1 MRFSPVERDD
11 WLLAPP
17 GLERVKD
24 GWVTAPE
31 GFEAAGAA
39 CGLKPSGAMDVGIL
53 VSRRRAVS
61 ALVDTR
67 NALPAAAVIRNRRL
81 DTSRLQ
87 AVVVNAG
94 TANASTGS
102 PGIDDAAWMA
112 EHAAALVGL
121 PAEEVAVSSTGT
133 IGPRIDRAMVGAGIK
148 TAAGA
153 LAAAGGADFNLAIQ
167 TTDGFTKGG
176 AFRITL
182 GSGAVSIGVAAK
194 GAGMISPD
202 MATMLTYLTTDACL
216 TPGDAI
222 AALRAAVDAS
232 FNRITVDG
240 QMSPSDTVIL
250 FANGEGRPLSGE
262 DLATFSAALAAVCRW
277 IALQMVKDGE
287 GAEHCVRLLVTEASD
302 LGEADA
308 VARAIGNS
316 PLVKAAVFGRD
327 PNWGRVAQAAG
338 QALAGR
344 GGEEHEPQVR
354 FDGVPVDAPG
364 VAALLERPEYEMEV
378 ALGRG
383 GAGAELFFC
392 DLTHAYVSLNADY
405 TT

>member
-1 MRFSPVERDD
+1 VARAE

-17 GLERVKD
+17 ELVRVPD
-24 GWVTAPE
+24 GTVTEPS

-39 CGLKPSGAMDVGIL
+39 CGVKPSGDLDVGIL

-67 NALPAAAVIRNRRL
+67 SALPSAPVVRNRGL
-81 DTSRLQ
+81 DLSGLQ

-102 PGIDDAAWMA
+102 PGLEDAAWMA
-112 EHAAALVGL
+112 ERAAARLGL
-121 PAEEVAVSSTGT
+121 PAGEVAVSSTGT
-133 IGPRIDRAMVGAGIK
+133 IGPRIDRVMVGKGIED
-148 TAAGA
+148 
-153 LAAAGGADFNLAIQ
+153 AAGGLSARGGGDFNKAIQ

-176 AFRITL
+176 AFRL
-182 GSGAVSIGVAAK
+182 ALSSGTVAIGVAAK

-202 MATMLTYLTTDACL
+202 MATMLAYVTTDACI
-216 TPGDAI
+216 DAG
-222 AALRAAVDAS
+222 ALAVAVRAAAEES

-240 QMSPSDTVIL
+240 QMSPSDTLLV
-250 FANGEGRPLSGE
+250 FANGEGTPLSSP
-262 DLATFSAALAAVCRW
+262 DLSLFSRALTAVCRW

-287 GAEHCVRLLVTEASD
+287 GAEHCVRLLVTGGRTGE
-302 LGEADA
+302 EADA

-327 PNWGRVAQAAG
+327 PNWGRVAQAVG
-338 QALAGR
+338 HALAGR
-344 GGEEHEPQVR
+344 GGDARDPELR
-354 FDGVPVDAPG
+354 FDGVDVDDPG
-364 VAALLERPEYEMEV
+364 VAEVMARPEYEMGV

-383 GAGAELFFC
+383 GATAELFFC
-392 DLTHAYVSLNADY
+392 DLTHAYVSLNAEY